1 MIRDQL
7 REAYRANA
15 EEHKVCHPYGSTVAF
30 EFLEE
35 PPLYLTIDP
44 VEDTTI
50 PINPEVEG
58 YYYTL
63 QSYSSE
69 GYKAVYKLDTE

>member
-1 MIRDQL
+1 MIKDQL
-7 REAYRANA
+7 REAYRADVD
-15 EEHKVCHPYGSTVAF
+15 EHRIAHPYGSTVAF

-44 VEDTTI
+44 VEDMTL

-63 QSYSSE
+63 QSYTSN
-69 GYKAVYKLDTE
+69 GHIAVYKLDTE